1 MEWCCL
7 RVKECEGKGRKGQGG
22 LALGGSKSAF
32 RNLTCARRAPCGAVL
47 AGDALC
53 TSVGPHLPPQKPIST
68 TFLSPLSLCS
78 PTYCKVVPGEGMPL
92 LKDPRRRG
100 DLLIHF
106 NVCFP
111 KRLTPDKKLLLRRA
125 LLS

>member
-1 MEWCCL
+1 MGW
-7 RVKECEGKGRKGQGG
+7 RWVG
-22 LALGGSKSAF
+22 A
-32 RNLTCARRAPCGAVL
+32 NLPSETSHGH
-47 AGDALC
+47 AGHC
-53 TSVGPHLPPQKPIST
+53 VGPCWQEMLFAPQWGPVSPIWGQEHLT
-68 TFLSPLSLCS
+68 TLLSPVSLCS

-111 KRLTPDKKLLLRRA
+111 TRLTPNKKMLLRSA

>member
-1 MEWCCL
+1 MHL
-7 RVKECEGKGRKGQGG
+7 SGAPSPPSG
-22 LALGGSKSAF
+22 AH
-32 RNLTCARRAPCGAVL
+32 LTTL
-47 AGDALC
+47 
-53 TSVGPHLPPQKPIST
+53 
-68 TFLSPLSLCS
+68 LSPLSLCS